1 MVLVPCVTKTQNW
14 FAFKLCYVSNLTS
27 KNDVMTDGPVRFF
40 FLFFFMCLWY
50 GLLVAQIWQTVADCQ
65 SAIISCGTWAG
76 WTCPVQFCYVG
87 SSFMF
92 IVLYYM
98 LFCVAGLIKISWIG
112 LKFLGR
118 SQSLK
123 ISDMSDRSMRE
134 TLKKKK
140 ILNTSRWILFDA
152 MVQLKSVASRLWVY
166 HLV

>member
-1 MVLVPCVTKTQNW
+1 MGQFV
-14 FAFKLCYVSNLTS
+14 
-27 KNDVMTDGPVRFF
+27 FF
-40 FLFFFMCLWY
+40 FFFFFMCLWY
-50 GLLVAQIWQTVADCQ
+50 SLLVAQIWQTVADCQ

-140 ILNTSRWILFDA
+140 SSIHLDEFYLMQWCSWKAWHLDFECITWYKHHVTSIEWRKQADTDTAYMMLNMEMYFCS
-152 MVQLKSVASRLWVY
+152 
-166 HLV
+166 